1 VIVSLLLTGVFFV
14 FITYTEVLGL
24 RGANPSLDKLT
35 APLSTLATMM
45 HLDVL
50 QIPIDLVRW

>member
-1 VIVSLLLTGVFFV
+1 MSLLLTGVFFV
-14 FITYTEVLGL
+14 FISYTEVLGL
-24 RGANPSLDKLT
+24 RGVKPSLDAQT

-50 QIPIDLVRW
+50 QIPIDLGAM